1 MPLKLSLTKG
11 ERFVVNG
18 AVIKNDGPDTSL
30 VFENR
35 AHILRQKDIM
45 TNDDANSPAR
55 RVYLALQC
63 AYMFPHKKDEYLGL
77 FTNFL
82 NEFVAACP
90 STRPIA
96 EEIEQFVAEDKIYK
110 ALKHTQKLIAHQAKV
125 LKSLEA
131 GVDVATKDMDQEP
144 PSDGAEKAGAD
155 RHAEAD

>member
-1 MPLKLSLTKG
+1 MPLKLDFKAGDKL
-11 ERFVVNG
+11 VING
-18 AVIKNDGPDTSL
+18 AVLENIGANAKIL
-30 VFENR
+30 VHNES
-35 AHILRQKDIM
+35 AILREKEILSVAD
-45 TNDDANSPAR
+45 TATPAS
-55 RVYLALQC
+55 RVYFALQC

>member
-45 TNDDANSPAR
+45 TNEDASTPAR

-63 AYMFPHKKDEYLGL
+63 AYMFPERQADHLETFRTMLGD
-77 FTNFL
+77 FL
-82 NEFVAACP
+82 EAAP
-90 STRPIA
+90 SSATIVHELGDR
-96 EEIEQFVAEDKIYK
+96 VGRSDLYG
-110 ALKHTQKLIAHQAKV
+110 ALKECRKLIEHETEILDHAK
-125 LKSLEA
+125 
-131 GVDVATKDMDQEP
+131 
-144 PSDGAEKAGAD
+144 
-155 RHAEAD
+155 

>member
-1 MPLKLSLTKG
+1 MPLKLDFKAGDKL
-11 ERFVVNG
+11 VING
-18 AVIKNDGPDTSL
+18 AVLENIGANAKIL
-30 VFENR
+30 VHNES
-35 AHILRQKDIM
+35 AILREKEILSVAD
-45 TNDDANSPAR
+45 TATPAS
-55 RVYLALQC
+55 RVYFALQC

-131 GVDVATKDMDQEP
+131 GVDVATKDMDREP
-144 PSDGAEKAGAD
+144 PDDGGEKAGAG

>member
-1 MPLKLSLTKG
+1 MPLKLDFKAGDKL
-11 ERFVVNG
+11 VING
-18 AVIKNDGPDTSL
+18 AVLENIGANAKIL
-30 VFENR
+30 VHNES
-35 AHILRQKDIM
+35 AILREKEILSVAD
-45 TNDDANSPAR
+45 TATPAS
-55 RVYLALQC
+55 RVYFALQC

-144 PSDGAEKAGAD
+144 PSDGAEKAGAV
-155 RHAEAD
+155 RHAEVD

>member
-1 MPLKLSLTKG
+1 MPLKLSLTRG

-63 AYMFPHKKDEYLGL
+63 AYMFPDRQADHLATFNTMLAEYAG
-77 FTNFL
+77 
-82 NEFVAACP
+82 AAP
-90 STRPIA
+90 SSAPIA
-96 EEIEQFVAEDKIYK
+96 GSLQDLVSNNDLYG
-110 ALKHTQKLIAHQAKV
+110 ALKECRKLIEHETEILEHAK
-125 LKSLEA
+125 
-131 GVDVATKDMDQEP
+131 
-144 PSDGAEKAGAD
+144 
-155 RHAEAD
+155 